1 MSGMLPFDTSKPN
14 MARVYDYMLGGKDNF
29 AADRQLADRML
40 KLDPG
45 LRRLAQ
51 SNRGFLSSAVRRA
64 AEAGVPQFLDLGAGL
79 PTAPAVHET
88 AREVN
93 GAARVAYVDIDP
105 VVVTHASALL
115 TAGPGVVAA
124 GADLTKPG
132 DVLADPKVASVIDL
146 SEPVCV
152 LLASVLHFIDPET
165 AGQLVAEYRERVP
178 SGSWIVVS
186 VGTTDNKELIERA
199 RGSYTMSAWNHGAR
213 EIGKWL
219 DGLELIP
226 PGISEARRWASG
238 ISDAPKDNASAW
250 YVLGAAGVKP

>member
-29 AADRQLADRML
+29 AADRELADRML
-40 KLDPG
+40 GFDQG

-51 SNRGFLSSAVRRA
+51 SNRAFLSSAVRRA
-64 AEAGVPQFLDLGAGL
+64 AEAGVSQFLDLGAGL
-79 PTAPAVHET
+79 PTAPAVHQT

-93 GAARVAYVDIDP
+93 DAARIAYVDIDP

-115 TAGPGVVAA
+115 TVGPGVVAA
-124 GADLTKPG
+124 GADLTKPA
-132 DVLADPKVASVIDL
+132 DVLANPKVASVIDL

-165 AGQLVAEYRERVP
+165 AGRLVAEYTRRVP
-178 SGSWIVVS
+178 SGSWIVIS
-186 VGTTDNKELIERA
+186 LATTDDEDLIERA
-199 RGSYTMSAWNHGAR
+199 RSSYTMSAWNHGAQ

-219 DGLELIP
+219 DGLELVP
-226 PGISEARRWASG
+226 PGISEARRWTSG
-238 ISDAPKDNASAW
+238 IGDVPKDTSSAW